1 MLGGKQ
7 ERAPM
12 PTYPIFMADDSDRTA
27 INPDFV
33 VSVAEVQSGRVSIY
47 LLDPGVV
54 TVKMTLEGV
63 IARLAGRDFDNPLE
77 EQLRRTPQER
87 SF

>member
-1 MLGGKQ
+1 
-7 ERAPM
+7 M
-12 PTYPIFMADDSDRTA
+12 PTYPIFTAEDGDRIA

-33 VSVAEVQSGRVSIY
+33 VSVAEVQAGRVSIY
-47 LLDPGVV
+47 LPDAGVV

-63 IARLAGRDFDNPLE
+63 IAQLSGEDFD
-77 EQLRRTPQER
+77 QER